1 MTEELQKF
9 DVLKYPTM
17 AKVAPSGEFEGR
29 ISLITDAVNT
39 LSELSDISEFGRELV
54 EWFSALRAEGDEP
67 MLVGQWIS
75 YVVGHFDS
83 DVSDKWGA
91 ALPQA
96 NLGTGFMPT
105 EQTIQLENYTEKV
118 PKSLKS
124 NMRAAFKF
132 VLRK

>member
-1 MTEELQKF
+1 MTEEMQKF

-17 AKVAPSGEFEGR
+17 AKVAPFGEFVGR

-39 LSELSDISEFGRELV
+39 LSELNDIAEFGRELV
-54 EWFSALRAEGDEP
+54 DWFSALRAEGDEP
-67 MLVGQWIS
+67 IIVGQWIS

-105 EQTIQLENYTEKV
+105 QQTIQLESYNKNTSN
-118 PKSLKS
+118 SLKS
-124 NMRAAFKF
+124 NLRSAFKF
-132 VLRK
+132 ILRK